1 MARNQ
6 RAINFERLTSN
17 IIRLLKICLKF
28 LEELFSLVNEVLFI
42 SVLPLDVFVCELLCL
57 LFNHHLEDRIE
68 IDI

>member
-1 MARNQ
+1 VARNQ
-6 RAINFERLTSN
+6 RAINFERFGSN

-42 SVLPLDVFVCELLCL
+42 FILPLDVFVCELLCL